1 MVHNPTTLP
10 SKYALPVKS
19 TPKVR
24 IITSLSLAVV
34 LVSTV
39 AWLGLGHITGS
50 IKRVDAFAGI
60 KDRPVRASSAVN
72 YLLVGSDTRE
82 GLTKAELK
90 ALRVGSTA
98 SAAGARS
105 DTVLL
110 VHISKSRD
118 KAVIISLPRDT
129 LVTIPAHT
137 STVTGKTVPPMQAKL
152 NAAFNYGGA
161 PLLIRVIESK
171 TNLRIDHYVEIN
183 FAGFAHVVDALGGI
197 QVCSKVNINDPKSHL
212 VLSAGVHTLDGI
224 QALKYVRTRDFDGMG
239 DLGRMQRQ
247 QQFMS
252 SVLRKATST
261 GVLLNPIKM
270 LNFFNAAL
278 ATVKTDSALNSGDL
292 ITLAKQMKNLSAS
305 KVRTLTVPLS
315 NVNYVVPYV
324 GSTVLWDPV
333 LAPQLW
339 QRLRD
344 DLPIVDVVTPT
355 PKASTQSTAKAT
367 VKSTLKPSASASA
380 TPTFIDKFKTRT
392 ASENP
397 CGALKY

>member
-1 MVHNPTTLP
+1 MVF
-10 SKYALPVKS
+10 
-19 TPKVR
+19 
-24 IITSLSLAVV
+24 
-34 LVSTV
+34 VSTF
-39 AWLGLGHITGS
+39 AWLGLGHVTGS
-50 IKRVDAFAGI
+50 LKRVDAFAGL
-60 KDRPVRASSAVN
+60 KSRPEKASSAVN
-72 YLLVGSDTRE
+72 YLLVGSDTRI

-90 ALRVGSTA
+90 ALRVGSVA
-98 SAAGARS
+98 SAAGKRS
-105 DTVLL
+105 DTILL
-110 VHISKSRD
+110 VHISKARD
-118 KAVIISLPRDT
+118 KAVIVSLPRDT
-129 LVTIPAHT
+129 LVTIPQHT
-137 STVTGKTVPPMQAKL
+137 DSNGKIVAPFKSKL
-152 NAAFNYGGA
+152 NAAYNYGDA
-161 PLLIRVIESK
+161 PLLIQVVETM

-183 FAGFAHVVDALGGI
+183 FAGFAHMVDALGGI
-197 QVCSKVNINDPKSHL
+197 QVCTKTNINDPKSHL

-261 GVLLNPIKM
+261 GVLLNPVKM
-270 LNFFNAAL
+270 INFLNAAL
-278 ATVKTDSALNSGDL
+278 ATVKTDSALNSSDL
-292 ITLAKQMKNLSAS
+292 ITLAKQMRNLSAS

-339 QRLRD
+339 DRLSK
-344 DLPIVDVVTPT
+344 DLPIVDIVKPT
-355 PKASTQSTAKAT
+355 PSPSSTSKSTAKAT
-367 VKSTLKPSASASA
+367 ASPSASAK
-380 TPTFIDKFKTRT
+380 PTIIDKFKTRT